1 MEDRWRAAIDRQ
13 GGRLPTPNS
22 PQTGDRG
29 FESISLQ
36 RPVFQPAE
44 ETGEGAQAMIDD
56 GLFDRFANP
65 DVVLGQHVM
74 VGPAGTIGGHAGVIT
89 SEGDSLQ
96 FRITRSRPGAKLSTP
111 ASAAEYTGPPPGGS
125 PLARYRDGV
134 ISTHRPMGTPRARWC
149 APARSPPWFYGRACK
164 TLLKGVSVARLT
176 LWKPPA
182 PITSRTRASPA
193 CAGRRTDLLRQ
204 RGRHADHHRTRVIKV
219 GRPGSNGL
227 RGGRLPSARRPST
240 RRPAL
245 AIVTFA
251 AAPAGSPMS
260 PMS

>member
-1 MEDRWRAAIDRQ
+1 
-13 GGRLPTPNS
+13 
-22 PQTGDRG
+22 
-29 FESISLQ
+29 
-36 RPVFQPAE
+36 
-44 ETGEGAQAMIDD
+44 
-56 GLFDRFANP
+56 
-65 DVVLGQHVM
+65 
-74 VGPAGTIGGHAGVIT
+74 
-89 SEGDSLQ
+89 
-96 FRITRSRPGAKLSTP
+96 
-111 ASAAEYTGPPPGGS
+111 
-125 PLARYRDGV
+125 
-134 ISTHRPMGTPRARWC
+134 MGTPRARWC

-164 TLLKGVSVARLT
+164 TLLKGASVARLT

-204 RGRHADHHRTRVIKV
+204 RGRQADHHRTRVIKV

-245 AIVTFA
+245 AIVTCA

-260 PMS
+260 PMSEETVEEGGEIEAGLRIILRDADLEPRVCADPMLIGMAQNLSR

>member
-1 MEDRWRAAIDRQ
+1 MRPQVRFALD
-13 GGRLPTPNS
+13 S
-22 PQTGDRG
+22 PLEEAGFEPSVPLYILTVSDPLLVGPVTVPFAKRKSPVGDRVPSVRRLLPPP
-29 FESISLQ
+29 SI
-36 RPVFQPAE
+36 P
-44 ETGEGAQAMIDD
+44 
-56 GLFDRFANP
+56 
-65 DVVLGQHVM
+65 
-74 VGPAGTIGGHAGVIT
+74 
-89 SEGDSLQ
+89 
-96 FRITRSRPGAKLSTP
+96 
-111 ASAAEYTGPPPGGS
+111 PPPGGS
-125 PLARYRDGV
+125 PLARYRGGV

-164 TLLKGVSVARLT
+164 TMLKGVSVARLT

-245 AIVTFA
+245 AIVTCTPRRPGPAFEPGVLKEIADKA
-251 AAPAGSPMS
+251 ASAQNAELASVEHEHAAFVSQSRRLIIGSLALKA
-260 PMS
+260 

>member
-1 MEDRWRAAIDRQ
+1 MGGSPVRTRLAGGASRIRTLGPALHTHRFGPPSCRPRDGPVRQTEITRWR
-13 GGRLPTPNS
+13 P
-22 PQTGDRG
+22 
-29 FESISLQ
+29 
-36 RPVFQPAE
+36 
-44 ETGEGAQAMIDD
+44 
-56 GLFDRFANP
+56 
-65 DVVLGQHVM
+65 
-74 VGPAGTIGGHAGVIT
+74 GTK
-89 SEGDSLQ
+89 
-96 FRITRSRPGAKLSTP
+96 RSTP

-125 PLARYRDGV
+125 PLAGYRGGV
-134 ISTHRPMGTPRARWC
+134 ISPTHRPMGTPRARWC

-164 TLLKGVSVARLT
+164 TLLKVVSVARLT

-204 RGRHADHHRTRVIKV
+204 RGRQADHHRTRVIKV

-251 AAPAGSPMS
+251 AAPAGPPMS

>member
-1 MEDRWRAAIDRQ
+1 MARRPTLRR
-13 GGRLPTPNS
+13 GGSQVRRRLP
-22 PQTGDRG
+22 
-29 FESISLQ
+29 
-36 RPVFQPAE
+36 
-44 ETGEGAQAMIDD
+44 
-56 GLFDRFANP
+56 
-65 DVVLGQHVM
+65 
-74 VGPAGTIGGHAGVIT
+74 
-89 SEGDSLQ
+89 
-96 FRITRSRPGAKLSTP
+96 
-111 ASAAEYTGPPPGGS
+111 S
-125 PLARYRDGV
+125 PLARYRGGV

-164 TLLKGVSVARLT
+164 TMLKGVSVARLT

-219 GRPGSNGL
+219 GRPGSNCL

-245 AIVTFA
+245 AIVTCA

-260 PMS
+260 PMP

>member
-74 VGPAGTIGGHAGVIT
+74 VGPAGTIGGRAGVIT

-96 FRITRSRPGAKLSTP
+96 FRITRSRKGAKLSTP
-111 ASAAEYTGPPPGGS
+111 ASAAEYYRATAWGLSAGALPGW
-125 PLARYRDGV
+125 RDL
-134 ISTHRPMGTPRARWC
+134 HPWPMGTPRARWC
-149 APARSPPWFYGRACK
+149 APVRSPPWFYGRACK

-193 CAGRRTDLLRQ
+193 
-204 RGRHADHHRTRVIKV
+204 
-219 GRPGSNGL
+219 
-227 RGGRLPSARRPST
+227 
-240 RRPAL
+240 
-245 AIVTFA
+245 
-251 AAPAGSPMS
+251 
-260 PMS
+260 